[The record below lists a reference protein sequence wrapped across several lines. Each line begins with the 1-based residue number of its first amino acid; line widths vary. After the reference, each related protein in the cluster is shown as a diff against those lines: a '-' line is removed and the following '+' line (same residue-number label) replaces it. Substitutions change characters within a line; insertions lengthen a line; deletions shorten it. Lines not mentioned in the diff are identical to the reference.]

1 MPSQQSLFTTS
12 FNQLLRIYRLLYDAD
27 SDRAL
32 IECCMALAVVSRT
45 LIRRNDLVSS
55 VVLGLVE
62 RLICAFNGRTN

>member
-1 MPSQQSLFTTS
+1 MSSQQSLFMTS
-12 FNQLLRIYRLLYDAD
+12 FNQLLRIYWLVYEAD
-27 SDRAL
+27 SDGAL
-32 IECCMALAVVSRT
+32 IECCIALGVLAN